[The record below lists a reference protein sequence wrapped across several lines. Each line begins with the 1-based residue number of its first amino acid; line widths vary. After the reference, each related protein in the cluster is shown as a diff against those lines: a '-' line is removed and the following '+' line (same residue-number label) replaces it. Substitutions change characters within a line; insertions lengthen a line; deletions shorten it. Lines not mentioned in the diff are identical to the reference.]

1 MSWSTFR
8 AVTAME
14 GMTASVPADA
24 IVPTLVTM
32 GKADKATATV
42 AAVMTGRAGQ
52 AVASKVAVLIAVVP
66 VAMAMTGRA
75 GWVIAG
81 AAAVRAMTVRAAVVI
96 EAMTIGGAT
105 EVGTMTPPVVAAGE
119 AMTIGGATEVGTM
132 TPPVVAGTMMTAPQ
146 ALVAGAIVTVTMQ
159 VKVASATVTIMP
171 EMVAVAVNS
180 KIERYFNPPFGGFFS
195 KIKLNNVQDIYS

>member
-52 AVASKVAVLIAVVP
+52 VVASKVAVLTAVVP

-105 EVGTMTPPVVAAGE
+105 EVGTMTPPVVA
-119 AMTIGGATEVGTM
+119 GT
-132 TPPVVAGTMMTAPQ
+132 VMTAPQ

-159 VKVASATVTIMP
+159 VKVASATVTMMP